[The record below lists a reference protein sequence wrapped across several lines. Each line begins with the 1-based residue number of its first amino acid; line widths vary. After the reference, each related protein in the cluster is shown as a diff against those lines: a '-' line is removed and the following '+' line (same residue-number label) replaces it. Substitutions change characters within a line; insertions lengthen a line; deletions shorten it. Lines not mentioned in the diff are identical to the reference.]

1 LNGFSQIDIK
11 MDKKKLLLFVGIFLF
26 LILGLS
32 VLSTEEVN
40 KNGINIIKDFG
51 NLFMNLPEGS
61 IIGSEDG
68 VKYDKLKEG
77 GRFTFTGEE
86 SSLIIQGSSFEGV
99 LPKDSDGHS
108 SFIEV
113 NLLGNITKADFA
125 VGENGGEYLIGGVK
139 FDLPPNSRVYYD
151 NENGFRFP
159 EGTKITSL
167 SEFYNLGRELQFEGN
182 NLNFIDEV
190 IVNGQLKLNKYGYL
204 IGKGEATYE
213 GMKIDNFFGHSDV
226 AILKNNLDKLK
237 EEDISE
243 LSWIKKDS
251 NGLEFSSSSTG
262 SIFVEFLEGNDI
274 LNVGKHGKLELRIDG
289 GDKLKISKFSGV
301 PRFNYIP
308 SENGFT
314 NIINDGLSLELDKG
328 GKHYVDIS
336 PVTLKDFSLD
346 KYAAVPAIIESD
358 VLDEEIRINS
368 RGTLYGVLVDNTG
381 GKKVEE
387 IVYDLENPIM
397 SLKTEELNGLMGSL
411 KENIKEEGNLDS
423 AFRASQFFLL
433 SAKNN
438 HFTTSENIDLAKKIV
453 QSSGEYS
460 DSVLYKVKFGLDKL
474 SKDDVK
480 ISYGKFSQFTLKNL
494 DNLDF
499 KYGDGLDKLD
509 AVYSVLNNGLK
520 ENKDFNLIEDF
531 SLKIIKSDFNSDKSI
546 LLLSKN
552 INEYNGA
559 NFESMKLGAE
569 VVGRYNMVPG
579 VVDFLDLKYSNIKDK
594 KTFGKE
600 YALALNQYFKDKDS
614 IQKSDSQM
622 ASFTLDQMH
631 LLESQIE
638 HSDIIR
644 NSIISNL
651 DANSKYYLI
660 ANSEGN
666 NNLFTSTF
674 EKIYSSI
681 DKKDVSELMKSV
693 DPNGDY
699 WLKFTT
705 ELSARGKLP
714 ELYKQDTVFYRKLI
728 QDSFDNHDEDI
739 LFENA
744 VLMTETFQDLY
755 NRPDIYPGEKEAFEE
770 FLISKYKSSESN
782 NEKGVYAYLLKLNTN
797 PNTQKAEKIINDLPE
812 LRDAILPSSFS
823 QRDEIAAKLYF
834 YSDENWFSIATND
847 FNSNYKMDLEWNN
860 GRQARLSKPINGK
873 KIIIDLEL
881 NDPSV
886 DFVPSIE
893 EDIKGQTYLYIA
905 HRGHSFNTEK
915 TYPDFLSSDT
925 TKIIHLAGCG
935 SHGAL
940 ADYQKKFPNSFFIAD
955 KDAGEG
961 FPSDKVAYFV
971 LEGIAEGK
979 LNWEDL
985 TPDFAEE
992 KGLVFPEQESLPQY
1006 LKRYESE
1013 M

>member
-1 LNGFSQIDIK
+1 LNGFSQINIK

-68 VKYDKLKEG
+68 VKYDRLKEG

-358 VLDEEIRINS
+358 VLDEEI
-368 RGTLYGVLVDNTG
+368 
-381 GKKVEE
+381 E
-387 IVYDLENPIM
+387 
-397 SLKTEELNGLMGSL
+397 
-411 KENIKEEGNLDS
+411 
-423 AFRASQFFLL
+423 
-433 SAKNN
+433 
-438 HFTTSENIDLAKKIV
+438 
-453 QSSGEYS
+453 
-460 DSVLYKVKFGLDKL
+460 
-474 SKDDVK
+474 
-480 ISYGKFSQFTLKNL
+480 
-494 DNLDF
+494 
-499 KYGDGLDKLD
+499 
-509 AVYSVLNNGLK
+509 
-520 ENKDFNLIEDF
+520 
-531 SLKIIKSDFNSDKSI
+531 SI
-546 LLLSKN
+546 LEVLFMEFWLIIQAVK
-552 INEYNGA
+552 
-559 NFESMKLGAE
+559 KL
-569 VVGRYNMVPG
+569 
-579 VVDFLDLKYSNIKDK
+579 K
-594 KTFGKE
+594 K
-600 YALALNQYFKDKDS
+600 
-614 IQKSDSQM
+614 
-622 ASFTLDQMH
+622 
-631 LLESQIE
+631 
-638 HSDIIR
+638 
-644 NSIISNL
+644 
-651 DANSKYYLI
+651 
-660 ANSEGN
+660 
-666 NNLFTSTF
+666 LFM
-674 EKIYSSI
+674 I
-681 DKKDVSELMKSV
+681 
-693 DPNGDY
+693 
-699 WLKFTT
+699 
-705 ELSARGKLP
+705 
-714 ELYKQDTVFYRKLI
+714 
-728 QDSFDNHDEDI
+728 
-739 LFENA
+739 
-744 VLMTETFQDLY
+744 
-755 NRPDIYPGEKEAFEE
+755 
-770 FLISKYKSSESN
+770 
-782 NEKGVYAYLLKLNTN
+782 
-797 PNTQKAEKIINDLPE
+797 
-812 LRDAILPSSFS
+812 
-823 QRDEIAAKLYF
+823 
-834 YSDENWFSIATND
+834 
-847 FNSNYKMDLEWNN
+847 
-860 GRQARLSKPINGK
+860 
-873 KIIIDLEL
+873 
-881 NDPSV
+881 
-886 DFVPSIE
+886 
-893 EDIKGQTYLYIA
+893 
-905 HRGHSFNTEK
+905 
-915 TYPDFLSSDT
+915 
-925 TKIIHLAGCG
+925 
-935 SHGAL
+935 
-940 ADYQKKFPNSFFIAD
+940 
-955 KDAGEG
+955 
-961 FPSDKVAYFV
+961 
-971 LEGIAEGK
+971 
-979 LNWEDL
+979 
-985 TPDFAEE
+985 
-992 KGLVFPEQESLPQY
+992 
-1006 LKRYESE
+1006 
-1013 M
+1013 